1 MKRKTDNSSL
11 LNRYDNS
18 EFHDDSGFRND
29 SKFNEK
35 VKLGNLGKTRGG
47 GGAT

>member
-11 LNRYDNS
+11 LNRCDNS

-29 SKFNEK
+29 SKFNEN
-35 VKLGNLGKTRGG
+35 VKPGNLGKTRRG